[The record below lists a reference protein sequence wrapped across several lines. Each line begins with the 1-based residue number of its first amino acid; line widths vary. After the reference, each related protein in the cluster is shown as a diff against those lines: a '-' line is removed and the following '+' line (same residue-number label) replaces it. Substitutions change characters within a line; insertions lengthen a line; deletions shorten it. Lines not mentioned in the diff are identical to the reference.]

1 MNLDASLNLQP
12 GDVVSFVGGG
22 GKTTSILRLSWEYAQ
37 RGRRAL
43 VTTTTRLGPCQ
54 AADHQLIAV
63 GSASSLSSQTLNLI
77 GTHLGHTPVVM
88 VIGEVRSDKLMGI
101 HPDVVSDLRPLA
113 EVVLVEAD
121 GARSLSL
128 KAPAP
133 YEPVWPAATTVAVA
147 VVGIDAV
154 GARLG
159 PASVHRPERV
169 AAITG
174 LALGEVVTTQAVA
187 ACILHPEGLF
197 ARVPPSARRVVLLN
211 KVKTETQLAAATD
224 IADSLASL
232 NLSLQVIIADVNVD
246 GVRIW
251 R

>member
-1 MNLDASLNLQP
+1 MW
-12 GDVVSFVGGG
+12 
-22 GKTTSILRLSWEYAQ
+22 RLSWEYAQ
-37 RGRRAL
+37 DHKRAI

-54 AADHQLIAV
+54 AHEFIAI
-63 GSASSLSSQTLNLI
+63 GSTAPSLSPQMLKRI
-77 GTHLGHTPVVM
+77 EAHLARTPVVL
-88 VIGEVRSDKLMGI
+88 VIGAAQSDKLIGI
-101 HPDVVSDLRPLA
+101 HPDVISDLQSLA
-113 EVVLVEAD
+113 DSVFVEAD

-154 GARLG
+154 GAWLD

-174 LALGEVVTTQAVA
+174 LALGELITTQTVV

-197 ARVPPSARRVVLLN
+197 ARVPPPARRAVLIN
-211 KVKTETQLAAATD
+211 KVKTDADLAAANE
-224 IADSLASL
+224 IADSLASH
-232 NLSLQVIIADVNVD
+232 NSSLRVIIADVNIEV
-246 GVRIW
+246 VKIW